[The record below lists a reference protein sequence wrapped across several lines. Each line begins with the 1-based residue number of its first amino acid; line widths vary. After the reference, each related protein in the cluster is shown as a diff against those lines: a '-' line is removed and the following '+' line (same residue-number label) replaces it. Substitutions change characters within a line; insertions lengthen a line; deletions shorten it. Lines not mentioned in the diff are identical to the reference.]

1 MNTKLIKQSFLVTVT
16 VILTILG
23 AYIFYRL
30 MTLIIIL
37 VLAMLLTIV
46 MEPLVKRVA
55 AIRFMNRPIGRGVGA
70 FVSFSMFILVFLIV
84 LIYGLT
90 PLFSQVQKL
99 FFIVAEYVRGLTQD
113 PNIPTN
119 FSDLVSKIPSV
130 SGGVFSLTTS
140 ALSTVTV
147 VVFTFFIAIYMS
159 ADWPN
164 LKKRFLMLFDR
175 DQREAVNSTINE
187 IETSLAHWIKGQL
200 ILMLIV
206 GFLSF
211 IGLLIIDM
219 DYPLA
224 LALISGLFEIVPM
237 LGPIMTAILAIIV
250 GLTDSYAKAFAALVV
265 FLIIQQMENNVIVPK
280 VMQRVSGFSPLVI
293 MIAMFI
299 GGAFFGVVGT
309 ITTVPI
315 VMIGVVV
322 FKHIFVK
329 K

>member
-37 VLAMLLTIV
+37 VLAVLLTIV

-119 FSDLVSKIPSV
+119 FSE
-130 SGGVFSLTTS
+130 
-140 ALSTVTV
+140 
-147 VVFTFFIAIYMS
+147 FF
-159 ADWPN
+159 
-164 LKKRFLMLFDR
+164 
-175 DQREAVNSTINE
+175 
-187 IETSLAHWIKGQL
+187 
-200 ILMLIV
+200 
-206 GFLSF
+206 
-211 IGLLIIDM
+211 
-219 DYPLA
+219 
-224 LALISGLFEIVPM
+224 
-237 LGPIMTAILAIIV
+237 
-250 GLTDSYAKAFAALVV
+250 
-265 FLIIQQMENNVIVPK
+265 
-280 VMQRVSGFSPLVI
+280 
-293 MIAMFI
+293 
-299 GGAFFGVVGT
+299 
-309 ITTVPI
+309 
-315 VMIGVVV
+315 
-322 FKHIFVK
+322 
-329 K
+329 